1 MAGTRHA
8 LDEDSMSKAI
18 KHMEMSALKNSFG
31 DTKNFVFLSV
41 TGLNSIVDNQV
52 RLALRK
58 KGIRMQMIKNSLARK
73 VFADLGMTIEKG
85 WEGPTTVAWGGNSVA
100 ELSKELSGVI
110 KKYEKHVKAKSA
122 VAEGQEITF
131 EQATKMP
138 TKQEIL
144 STIIGMI
151 MSPASQIASQLGAPA
166 SQIASQIKQI
176 VENKEKEGA
185 EKEGAPAA

>member
-1 MAGTRHA
+1 
-8 LDEDSMSKAI
+8 MSKAI
-18 KHMEMSALKNSFG
+18 KQMEMSALKNAFG
-31 DTKNFVFLSV
+31 DTKDFVFLSV
-41 TGLNSIVDNQV
+41 TGLNSTVDNQL

-73 VFADLGMTIEKG
+73 VFADMGMTIEKG

-100 ELSKELSGVI
+100 ELSKELSGLI
-110 KKYEKHVKAKSA
+110 KKYEKNFKAKSA

-144 STIIGMI
+144 STILGMI
-151 MSPASQIASQLGAPA
+151 MSPASQIASQISAPA
-166 SQIASQIKQI
+166 SQIASQIKQL

-185 EKEGAPAA
+185 GQEGAPAA